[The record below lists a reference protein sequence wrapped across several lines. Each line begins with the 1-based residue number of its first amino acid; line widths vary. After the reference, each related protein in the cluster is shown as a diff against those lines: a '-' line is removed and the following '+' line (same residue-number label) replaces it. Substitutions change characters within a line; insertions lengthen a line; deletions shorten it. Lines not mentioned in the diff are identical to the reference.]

1 MSFGIQHHGTQTFR
15 HTVGP
20 ISFCFFAQANQPLI
34 GAGMQSQQ
42 AWQHTAPRY
51 QYAIYVP
58 LLMRGCISVELHNAM
73 ESGLRPDGETR
84 IREILKG
91 YVAREGSYL
100 SKSWFEQQFGGIR
113 NLAEYKYQLGQSAI
127 L

>member
-42 AWQHTAPRY
+42 AWQHTASRY

-58 LLMRGCISVELHNAM
+58 LVMRGCIAPQNEFELKLPQPSDWDMKFFFTACGGFCGFLDGRRCNLGLARGYATVTGSGGH
-73 ESGLRPDGETR
+73 ESMMG
-84 IREILKG
+84 
-91 YVAREGSYL
+91 
-100 SKSWFEQQFGGIR
+100 
-113 NLAEYKYQLGQSAI
+113 
-127 L
+127 

>member
-1 MSFGIQHHGTQTFR
+1 MSFGIQHHGTQAFR

-42 AWQHTAPRY
+42 AWQHTASRY

-58 LLMRGCISVELHNAM
+58 LFMRGCIVAMPLSMNPFKSVAPRITM
-73 ESGLRPDGETR
+73 LRKNTVVDAKRSCAYTS
-84 IREILKG
+84 
-91 YVAREGSYL
+91 ASL
-100 SKSWFEQQFGGIR
+100 SKSVSR
-113 NLAEYKYQLGQSAI
+113 CRLAQDIVRSEEHTS
-127 L
+127 